1 MLFYQH
7 LSGKCI
13 QHILFLFFLFA
24 NIIAIVRVPIS
35 NNRRHSTPTQNN
47 WQKHFFFSVYTEIY
61 GACKLCNY
69 ISLYMLSRTGS
80 RGVQTASEPSCHT
93 YRMGDSTTQFT
104 FFVTSACK
112 YTQIIYCLHLRL
124 APKVIPPRPG
134 TCDPEHSQIFQLN
147 ILVRVAGNRFN
158 LLGNKYSRRDQ
169 ISMQT
174 SQC

>member
-7 LSGKCI
+7 LSGKFI
-13 QHILFLFFLFA
+13 QHILFLFFICKYYSNSSCSYLEQQTAFYTHAKQLAKTLFF
-24 NIIAIVRVPIS
+24 P
-35 NNRRHSTPTQNN
+35 
-47 WQKHFFFSVYTEIY
+47 VYTEIY

-124 APKVIPPRPG
+124 APKVIPPPPRHMRP
-134 TCDPEHSQIFQLN
+134 
-147 ILVRVAGNRFN
+147 
-158 LLGNKYSRRDQ
+158 
-169 ISMQT
+169 
-174 SQC
+174 